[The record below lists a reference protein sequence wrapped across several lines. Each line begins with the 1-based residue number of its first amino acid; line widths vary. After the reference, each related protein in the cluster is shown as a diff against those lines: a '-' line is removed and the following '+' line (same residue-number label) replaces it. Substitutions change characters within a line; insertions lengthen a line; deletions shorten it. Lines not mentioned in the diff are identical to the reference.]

1 MKIAVEVLVNV
12 RCGHP
17 IDLKWKDVVQ
27 TYVFMHEGALIRP
40 LSHLGAHEDGEHLI
54 FKADKLEHWFHARYC
69 VDYIIAKFFLWIS
82 RKRKATAVP
91 VDGGDGVPS
100 TSAGTTTPKKAR
112 KTTTK
117 QTPEK
122 RLARYI
128 SSPSIAVKERIQRAF
143 EHRLYLIEQRMINV
157 GQGSPKGC
165 EFFVLGATGNVY
177 TVILETKPSCTCPD
191 AARGNTCK
199 HFLFVML
206 RVLKLP
212 QSDARVWQKAYLSSE
227 LEDLLNISA
236 TNEGVLASQSVRQR
250 FLEIA
255 GMFAL
260 IHLCLHFLNLYG
272 TRYYFHS
279 SRFNT
284 L

>member
-1 MKIAVEVLVNV
+1 M
-12 RCGHP
+12 
-17 IDLKWKDVVQ
+17 
-27 TYVFMHEGALIRP
+27 
-40 LSHLGAHEDGEHLI
+40 
-54 FKADKLEHWFHARYC
+54 
-69 VDYIIAKFFLWIS
+69 
-82 RKRKATAVP
+82 
-91 VDGGDGVPS
+91 DGGDGVTS
-100 TSAGTTTPKKAR
+100 TSAGTTTPKKTR
-112 KTTTK
+112 KATTK

-122 RLARYI
+122 RMARYI
-128 SSPSIAVKERIQRAF
+128 STPSIAVKERIQRAF
-143 EHRLYLIEQRMINV
+143 EHRLYLIEQKMINV

-177 TVILETKPSCTCPD
+177 TVILDSKPSCTCPD

-250 FLEIA
+250 FLEIT

-272 TRYYFHS
+272 TRCHFHS

-284 L
+284 LEMISLLIWSMTTFAHLWLSLPIFKLH

>member
-1 MKIAVEVLVNV
+1 M
-12 RCGHP
+12 
-17 IDLKWKDVVQ
+17 
-27 TYVFMHEGALIRP
+27 
-40 LSHLGAHEDGEHLI
+40 
-54 FKADKLEHWFHARYC
+54 
-69 VDYIIAKFFLWIS
+69 
-82 RKRKATAVP
+82 
-91 VDGGDGVPS
+91 DGGDGVPS
-100 TSAGTTTPKKAR
+100 TSAGTTTPKKTR
-112 KTTTK
+112 KATPK

-122 RLARYI
+122 RMARYI
-128 SSPSIAVKERIQRAF
+128 STPSIAVKERIQRAF

-177 TVILETKPSCTCPD
+177 TVILDSKPSCTCPD

-227 LEDLLNISA
+227 LQDLLNISA

-250 FLEIA
+250 FLEIT
-255 GMFAL
+255 GMFA
-260 IHLCLHFLNLYG
+260 
-272 TRYYFHS
+272 
-279 SRFNT
+279 
-284 L
+284 